1 MTCNT
6 YIVHVNQLS
15 LTLAPNSHKK
25 HHVPGDTIGTQ
36 WKNRVLTVM
45 KVFNNKNSIN
55 VLKQSVR
62 LNTYTKDTYSSMHSG
77 FTSLTIEKEETKVV
91 Y

>member
-1 MTCNT
+1 
-6 YIVHVNQLS
+6 
-15 LTLAPNSHKK
+15 
-25 HHVPGDTIGTQ
+25 
-36 WKNRVLTVM
+36 M
-45 KVFNNKNSIN
+45 KVFINKNSIN

>member
-1 MTCNT
+1 
-6 YIVHVNQLS
+6 
-15 LTLAPNSHKK
+15 
-25 HHVPGDTIGTQ
+25 
-36 WKNRVLTVM
+36 M

-77 FTSLTIEKEETKVV
+77 FTSLTIEKEETKAV